1 MNVDRAVLAF
11 AGFVV
16 LVSLDLGYYV
26 SPWFFLLVVFAGA
39 NMIQGLV
46 HKILP
51 GGAGLQGARLEAGLG
66 IPLRQ
71 PVRRSRSPMQIA
83 ASSSFDS

>member
-39 NMIQGLV
+39 NVIQGLV
-46 HKILP
+46 HNSAWRR
-51 GGAGLQGARLEAGLG
+51 GSS
-66 IPLRQ
+66 
-71 PVRRSRSPMQIA
+71 RRSA
-83 ASSSFDS
+83 